1 MTTVSR
7 ITPILVAG
15 ALVFASVP
23 GAAIAEDQPKLT
35 EILKTPLAE
44 PDGQEVI
51 VSHVDYPP
59 GFSSPKHH
67 HTGHVVVYVLEGV
80 GGMEVDGEIRT
91 ASAGDVIEELPGK
104 VMVMRNES
112 ESEWL
117 RFVVFQVGPEG
128 APFIV
133 KHE

>member
-15 ALVFASVP
+15 ALALASIP

-35 EILKTPLAE
+35 ELLKSPLAE
-44 PDGQEVI
+44 SEGQEVI

-67 HTGHVVVYVLEGV
+67 HTGHVVIYVLEGT
-80 GGMEVDGEIRT
+80 GGMEVDGEVRT
-91 ASAGDVIEELPGK
+91 ASAGDVIEERPDK

>member
-7 ITPILVAG
+7 ITPILAAG
-15 ALVFASVP
+15 ALASASIP
-23 GAAIAEDQPKLT
+23 GAVIAEDQPKLT
-35 EILKTPLAE
+35 EILKSPLAE
-44 PDGQEVI
+44 SEGQEVI

-67 HTGHVVVYVLEGV
+67 HTGHVVVYVLEGT
-80 GGMEVDGEIRT
+80 GGMEVDGEVRT
-91 ASAGDVIEELPGK
+91 ASAGDVIEERPDK

>member
-1 MTTVSR
+1 MTTVSKL
-7 ITPILVAG
+7 TPILVAG
-15 ALVFASVP
+15 ALAFASAP

-35 EILKTPLAE
+35 EILKTSLAE

-80 GGMEVDGEIRT
+80 GGMEVDGQIRT

>member
-1 MTTVSR
+1 M
-7 ITPILVAG
+7 
-15 ALVFASVP
+15 P

-35 EILKTPLAE
+35 EMLKTPLAE
-44 PDGQEVI
+44 SDGQEVI

-80 GGMEVDGEIRT
+80 GGMEVDGEVRT

-128 APFIV
+128 SPFIV

>member
-1 MTTVSR
+1 MITTSKIV
-7 ITPILVAG
+7 PLPAAG
-15 ALVFASVP
+15 ALTAVLAFGTAFADE
-23 GAAIAEDQPKLT
+23 IPKLT
-35 EILKTPLAE
+35 EILKSPLAIE
-44 PDGQEVI
+44 DGNEVI

-59 GFSSPKHH
+59 GFTSPVHY
-67 HTGHVVVYVLEGV
+67 HTGHVVVYVLEGS
-80 GGMEVDGEIRT
+80 GAMEVDGEVRT
-91 ASAGDVIEELPGK
+91 GGPGDVIEELPGK

-133 KHE
+133 RTE